1 MQQAFFTGLAGLLTF
16 SKSLDNISNNISNM
30 NTAGYRGSDVFY
42 KSLSNDGKGIGASI
56 GGETMRLESGGVRQ
70 TGSSTDLAIS
80 GQGYFILKGEHGYF
94 YTRAGN
100 FEFNNE
106 GILTDNSTGF
116 AVQSMNDKGALTDI
130 TVATKESLPPE
141 VTTEVNFAGNLST
154 DDTEHSI
161 TNVTVF
167 NTAGEAVK
175 LTLNFT
181 NNKSVTPG
189 SWLIDI
195 KDAAGTVI
203 QSAELTFNPDGSPN
217 VSSLI
222 LTLPSS
228 EQVTLKFGTEN
239 TLDGSTSFSGGTV
252 STLGATVKDG
262 YALAGMM
269 GVSFSPEGELK
280 LLYSNGEIV
289 DGGRIG
295 LAYFSNEQ
303 DLKRVDGVYYEA
315 QTGNEPKLGFA
326 NEQQFGGIIGS
337 SLELSNVELSKE
349 FADMIIVQRGY
360 QASSRVMNIAN
371 QLIDTLYE
379 NTRG

>member
-1 MQQAFFTGLAGLLTF
+1 M
-16 SKSLDNISNNISNM
+16 
-30 NTAGYRGSDVFY
+30 
-42 KSLSNDGKGIGASI
+42 
-56 GGETMRLESGGVRQ
+56 
-70 TGSSTDLAIS
+70 
-80 GQGYFILKGEHGYF
+80 
-94 YTRAGN
+94 
-100 FEFNNE
+100 
-106 GILTDNSTGF
+106 
-116 AVQSMNDKGALTDI
+116 
-130 TVATKESLPPE
+130 
-141 VTTEVNFAGNLST
+141 
-154 DDTEHSI
+154 
-161 TNVTVF
+161 
-167 NTAGEAVK
+167 
-175 LTLNFT
+175 
-181 NNKSVTPG
+181 
-189 SWLIDI
+189 
-195 KDAAGTVI
+195 
-203 QSAELTFNPDGSPN
+203 
-217 VSSLI
+217 I

-349 FADMIIVQRGY
+349 FADMIIVQRLP
-360 QASSRVMNIAN
+360 SK
-371 QLIDTLYE
+371 L
-379 NTRG
+379 